1 MNASDARLQLLAQ
14 HDRIRQ
20 HLERCTRL
28 AAQQRAGDPV
38 SEELDEALARLRDE
52 FADHNQAETEI
63 IASLLKGPAAWSSL
77 MVDRMLEE
85 HVGEHAA
92 FWELLSGTR
101 DEVAER
107 IAELAEQLDAHM
119 AAEERTFLSP
129 MTLREDVLRTR
140 TRELENDP

>member
-1 MNASDARLQLLAQ
+1 MNAPDARLQLLAQ

-28 AAQQRAGDPV
+28 AAQQHTNDPV

-101 DEVAER
+101 DEVADR